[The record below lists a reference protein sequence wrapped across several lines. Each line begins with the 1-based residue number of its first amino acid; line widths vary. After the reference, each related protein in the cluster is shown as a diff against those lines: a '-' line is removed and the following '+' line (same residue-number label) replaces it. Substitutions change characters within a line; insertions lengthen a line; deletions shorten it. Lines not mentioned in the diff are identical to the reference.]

1 MDRSHGDHR
10 LPSREVSAGFCLTLL
25 DPLGTWMVQVRPA
38 GYSGMLSARSRQRW
52 WRWEG
57 LVEAVSWI
65 QERSPRE
72 EAGVGLGPT
81 VIWDFQPS

>member
-1 MDRSHGDHR
+1 M
-10 LPSREVSAGFCLTLL
+10 
-25 DPLGTWMVQVRPA
+25 
-38 GYSGMLSARSRQRW
+38 
-52 WRWEG
+52 
-57 LVEAVSWI
+57 VEAVSWI